1 MAKPDVVCWIK
12 VINSKTGEAVP
23 DGGWVGPP
31 GNAVVRYVVA
41 NDSNV
46 AAGPLTV
53 VGSLYKDGIKQGQ
66 PNVVPAQQITVKP
79 GTIWMQEVPVSQV
92 TLFSEYVAKIVG
104 DIGNFVKEE
113 DEANNLAQ
121 RSFTLIVSF

>member
-12 VINSKTGEAVP
+12 VINITTGEAVP
-23 DGGWVGPP
+23 DGGVVFPP
-31 GNAVVRYVVA
+31 ANVVVRYVVA

-53 VGSLYKDGIKQGQ
+53 VGSLHKDGIQQGR
-66 PNVVPAQQITVKP
+66 PNVVPAQQITVQP
-79 GTIWMQEVPVSQV
+79 GTVWMQEVSVSQG
-92 TLFSEYVAKIVG
+92 TLFSQYVAKIIG
-104 DIGNFVKEE
+104 DVGNFVKEE

-121 RSFTLIVSF
+121 RSFTLIVST